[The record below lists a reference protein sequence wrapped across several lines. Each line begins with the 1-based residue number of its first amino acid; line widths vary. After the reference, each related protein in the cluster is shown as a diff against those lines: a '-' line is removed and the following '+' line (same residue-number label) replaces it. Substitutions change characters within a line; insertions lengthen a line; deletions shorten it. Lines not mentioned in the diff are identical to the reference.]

1 MDVKTTIISG
11 LIGYVSFVI
20 VGGLFS
26 NFLLIVSS
34 YLGSGMLG
42 ATSQTEIAVTMLWM
56 GLIECISFA
65 VIFDVF
71 YEGIPKE
78 GVYKGL
84 IYGFVL
90 WYINIFMSFLGVYAF
105 GFLQYENSVAD
116 VFFVNIL
123 KILMLPA
130 YGATLGWAYQRLKT
144 HYSH

>member
-1 MDVKTTIISG
+1 MNIKMAIASG
-11 LIGYVSFVI
+11 LVGYISFVI
-20 VGGLFS
+20 VGGIFS
-26 NFLLIVSS
+26 NLLLFASPYLSSGIV
-34 YLGSGMLG
+34 G
-42 ATSQTEIAVTMLWM
+42 ATPPTEIAVTMLWM

-65 VIFDVF
+65 IVFDVF

-116 VFFVNIL
+116 VVFVNIL

-130 YGATLGWAYQRLKT
+130 YGAALGWVYQKLKT
-144 HYSH
+144 